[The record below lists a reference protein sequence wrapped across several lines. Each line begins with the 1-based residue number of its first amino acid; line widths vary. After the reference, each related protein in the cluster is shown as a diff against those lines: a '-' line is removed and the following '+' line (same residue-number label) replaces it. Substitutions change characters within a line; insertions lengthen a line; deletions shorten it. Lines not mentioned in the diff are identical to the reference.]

1 MITDIIKTAAAVADL
16 LREEP
21 RIALELKNH
30 FDGEEDLLEALGLSK
45 YAEQGVATPAEAIEA
60 ATSLIVAARNK

>member
-45 YAEQGVATPAEAIEA
+45 YAEQRRRQAPQVPRRIGN
-60 ATSLIVAARNK
+60 R

>member
-30 FDGEEDLLEALGLSK
+30 FDGEEDLLEALGLGK
-45 YAEQGVATPAEAIEA
+45 YAEQWVATPAEAIEA